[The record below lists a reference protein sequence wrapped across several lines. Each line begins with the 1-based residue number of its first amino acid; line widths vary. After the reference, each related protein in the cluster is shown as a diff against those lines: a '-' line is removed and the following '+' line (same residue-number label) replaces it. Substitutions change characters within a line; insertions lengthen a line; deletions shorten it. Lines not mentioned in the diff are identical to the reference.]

1 MRKRSKKTVEASF
14 TKRIAAVIMTA
25 SYISVISPITLLA
38 ETATNNADIKGTVSV
53 KEEKSE
59 VLISAEEGG
68 TVVLGEASIEIP
80 EGALKKDT
88 RISITRIHKVEDTGE
103 SLCNATA
110 HPGGYRFLP
119 AGTKFEKDVTITLP
133 YSVELNAKPQALS
146 GLYTYF
152 YDTQKES
159 WIKLERL
166 EIDKENHKV
175 RSLSTHFTD
184 MINATLALPESAGPA
199 DVNLNSI
206 KNLEAARPDGHLIK
220 FNPPE
225 AGNMGDASFSFELA
239 VPAGR
244 KGMQPQISVS
254 YSSGGGNGI
263 MGRGFDAGYGSSIT
277 TDTRFGLPKYD
288 TRDIYMLD
296 GILLEEKT
304 RKGDEI
310 TYKPLKE
317 TSFSRIKRYMDDNHW
332 EVTDKSGTKRI
343 YAQNKDSCVGSGAE
357 TFTWNLTRTE
367 DANGNSVVYEYEK
380 DSGYVYPAFIHY
392 TGFSG
397 KKGNYRVQFH
407 YDNNGTEIRKDVRMD
422 ARSREII
429 SCRKLLTSIT
439 THYKDEGYIRKYNF
453 NYTEGLAKEK
463 MLVSLAISNNA
474 GESYEYTFDYSLPEK
489 NNDGNIIYFAE
500 AKEWNNGQPL
510 QVGNSTNIGANF
522 NGAAGLGYGTRVIDV
537 RATAGGSGSV
547 SSGESYTEDSMLDIN
562 GDGRPD
568 AISQKG
574 ETVYVALNNGAG
586 FDEKKA
592 ISIKPGSLSEE
603 LDHEKTSSS
612 SVGWNIYGGA
622 GSSSGS
628 LSLGVGY
635 SEVRQKSSSK
645 SLCSFIDMDRD
656 GLPDIVETGKSTYLK
671 NLGNLEFEQRNIYS
685 SIAVTEVTQKVK
697 PELAEEYRK
706 TYFVQT
712 PFRMWEAPYE
722 GIITITESAY
732 GVSENF
738 DKGKQVIAKTYKNDD
753 ESDDTT
759 LRINITAPNITKTS
773 RNTMDVVKA
782 SGYYFIS
789 DNGKE
794 PEKTDIDWD
803 INIEYSDIKTFKKGL
818 KHPLLNLKK
827 YEELKPAQKTYS
839 NNGNKAKEDY
849 KNFIVSEYL
858 DNQTVLLKLF
868 SITVQEVHSND
879 NNSYEYLLNAQYDSD
894 WTKKTNIEEQK
905 AIISTLMENQFLIPS
920 VFTESQFTEY
930 YESVKTNAS
939 KSSDI
944 IKYYSDFAMQFDHDV
959 TDNLYLFRDFTKEYT
974 ISDFLETYPIPEGV
988 QTAALLNYKQNG
1000 ITASFSVDDIF
1011 YGCHSE
1017 KEFNGER
1024 DIRNEGTVTNKV
1036 LNAGTYN
1043 SSDLFIDLVDNK
1055 LKFRGD
1061 KENFVP
1067 LDISSDVINT
1077 TVTENSVSIQYGI
1090 NKDKYGN
1097 YESIIT
1103 VTLDGLSYRA
1113 LNLSNEEFQKIVD
1126 DIDVAYSDVHDNHWK
1141 LEDTEDETKRIK
1153 TSDIDVLFKEIPL
1166 TDSQKEEFISDLYE
1180 KKDVYTKIEINN
1192 PDGGSI
1198 NNEEPKYKE
1207 EPVYSYYILK
1217 ENADYTKAQKILDE
1231 YKKEIVYN
1239 EKYPFY
1245 TISNGN
1251 YILKNEWKVFKEKET
1266 ARSEWISEI
1275 EAEILNAEPE
1285 LKQDNPT
1292 EFSNRVET
1300 IFEEKYAEY
1309 LNLDGLLLAECKK
1322 FTFGKFSSIQTFQEF
1337 NIEHLYNISSN
1348 SYSLLVAEN
1357 GFNLDEVT
1365 YTLPKVNWN
1374 SGRDYSTENINC
1386 EKIIYSYSETIT
1398 QDGVTDTAVEEI
1410 KIQNDEILYG
1420 GKGNWFYG
1428 IWKGSLS
1435 DIPFSKETLQE
1446 YKESIEDIN
1455 STADFNSKK
1464 NSVPTEISDK
1474 QKKEKTADNIHFY
1487 LPQKKDECE
1496 FSRNNSEF
1504 RNAAIPYNVDY
1515 SKSLLGTVAMYSEV
1529 RKTAEGRKTVTD
1541 YYMPFIFGNII
1552 HTDRAG
1558 GISYYKV
1565 EGLNENPKNTTAQ
1578 LTGGS
1583 LLSMPTIR
1591 KSYTEATD
1599 KTPTA
1604 KVGIGPVSADFS
1616 KTSNSNS
1623 AKDSYNMAIS
1633 LPGGSGSV
1641 GENNSTS
1648 TSNQILQ
1655 DVNIDGIPDIVQ
1667 INNGVLKIIEGTKLN
1682 ENGEI
1687 SFNKEQTISGISYL
1701 SKNETSSKVYGGS
1714 VSAQGSVK
1722 HVEKTT
1728 PYGNIKNVVV
1738 EPQATSSASGG
1749 LTYSKSN
1756 SLQTHGI
1763 GDINCDGLPDYY
1775 NGNFYAIN
1783 NGSLFSPNYT
1793 NFSIGN
1799 MSESQ
1804 SQSIGMNFSV
1814 GIGGVT
1820 GSSDLYAAKT
1830 LKSGADG
1837 TVGIT
1842 YNSTTSNTE
1851 KMMMDINGDGLQ
1863 DILEMPSGNSV
1874 ISVRYNTGCGFT
1886 SRQGIELPSWKNFV
1900 KDNYEKFLTQAD
1912 SNGFDLG
1919 LIKDIPVIGSAA
1931 SKGLATVS
1939 INPFGFNAENFSN
1952 SLDWNTS
1959 VTVGLSGS
1967 VGANLNIGIDIL
1979 IPLPPFYIGTINIT
1993 VSGGAGANASTTVSG
2008 ASVMMMDLDG
2018 DGLAD
2023 HVLRIPGFGTYWK
2036 RNISGRYGQLTG
2048 INLPQGGNVRL
2059 EYAEQYGTPRNPN
2072 FKYVLSK
2079 VTMNDGC
2086 NETVPEIKHG
2096 NHSVTT
2102 VYEYKDGYY
2111 DRQKKEFYG
2120 FRIVKTTNADGTYQ
2134 VDEYNT
2140 EEYYAKGSIRQSCMY
2155 TADGE
2160 LLSKAETTL
2169 CDFPVAL
2176 PSSEK
2181 SWTFEKASGK
2191 DSFIYTATSYEYDG
2205 FGNCT
2210 QITQDFGGG
2219 ESLSAQVIY
2228 DNTDT
2233 ERYIIGLPVDIRVYD
2248 SNGNLLRHRSGDY
2261 DDLGQL
2267 KELRQYFDAYNY
2279 SVHTLKYDSYGNIK
2293 SVTDSRGANLT
2304 YTYDKDENMF
2314 VNEVSQSG
2322 AGTDTYTSF
2331 IDYDVPTQTKKSE
2344 TDCSGNTF
2352 RYEYDSWQR
2361 VTEIRTSY
2369 DTGNTLAVSYE
2380 YKTPNNDSFGHHEL
2394 WHAVTN
2400 NKVTFDADDDSIIQ
2414 TVLQIDGLGRA
2425 VRTAKTGFVNGVE
2438 GWNASGAV
2446 EYDKKGRTV
2455 KEGMTEFIQGDIQTL
2470 LESVPK
2476 MTALYTA
2483 YEYDGKDRQIKTTL
2497 PDGSVQSAAFYIEEN
2512 RLIAETTDPLG
2523 NVSVQ
2528 ETDSRGNIVRVAK
2541 KDVQGKLLTQAT
2553 YRYSAMNEMLKAFDA
2568 KGNTVIAEYDLL
2580 GRRTALESLDSGRQE
2595 FFYDEC
2601 SNLVR
2606 ESSSVLRENNKQ
2618 IVYEYDG
2625 LNRLV
2630 KIDYPDTEDT
2640 VYTYGGADDT
2650 HGAANRILSV
2660 TDASGTIEY
2669 EYGKLGEVIKET
2681 RTLATH
2687 LNGSNPTETAVM
2699 EYQSD
2704 YLGRMQHIVYPDG
2717 EQIVYGYDNGGQV
2730 VSVRGEHYG
2739 HEFNYVTNILYDEY
2753 GQRTRIDYGNG
2764 TFTEYNYDPARR
2776 WLDTIKTQNKWGQSY
2791 QNIAYSF
2798 DAVGNVLGYENNCL
2812 DSVTGNYKTKQVY
2825 SYDNLYQLIKV
2836 DGETTYNPFK
2846 SSSPEFVSYYMQ
2858 EFTFDSVGLG
2868 NMVSKVST
2876 ENVTPNKNIGDNLNY
2891 SFAYNYDENYA
2902 HRLIN
2907 AGDRYYKY
2915 DANGN
2920 IICEQDGS
2928 FESNGEETVYH
2939 KITQEAD
2946 DVYSTDYGWGLFKED
2961 DKCGSGKANRTKY
2974 KRTYKW
2980 NERNQLVSSVDD
2992 NYSTAYIYGQDGQRS
3007 NKYTQNSETLYFNK
3021 MWTHHTDSGNNV
3033 YGGQTA
3039 KNIYLGETRIVTKL
3053 NSGDEPTYQEEYYK
3067 QYYYHSDHL
3076 GSASL
3081 ITDYKGDEY
3090 QRIEYTPY
3098 GETWVEKTSN
3108 TGLEYLPYRFTA
3120 KEIDEETGLYYYGA
3134 RYLDPRYSLWISTD
3148 PALGEYIPAAG
3159 KATASDAGSL
3169 PGMGG
3174 VFNHINANLYHYA
3187 GNNPVK
3193 YIDPDGRIIT
3203 NSGDIYMQSSTSL
3216 LGNSETETI
3225 SNYGCTLTSY
3235 TRMAMAL
3242 GANVTLDDANSL
3254 AIEKKL
3260 YVKDNLLT
3268 LENGVALV
3276 NALLKANGITDVT
3289 IAYDS
3294 SANGETNGYNAYI
3307 QKENSENE
3315 FFCNA
3320 RISTSNSDGTSYYDH
3335 TVSIDSNAL
3344 LSDRCDS
3351 APTNMRI
3358 RDTSNVGRNQLRGDS
3373 ANRVNNLQRLDFF
3386 KINRITS
3393 QIVEEN

>member
-310 TYKPLKE
+310 TYRPLKE
-317 TSFSRIKRYMDDNHW
+317 TPFSRIKRYMDDNHW

-343 YAQNKDSCVGSGAE
+343 YAQNKDSCAGSGAE

-397 KKGNYRVQFH
+397 KKGNYKVQFH

-586 FDEKKA
+586 FDEKQA
-592 ISIKPGSLSEE
+592 INIKSGTLSEDLE
-603 LDHEKTSSS
+603 HEKNSSS

-712 PFRMWEAPYE
+712 PFRMWKAPYE

-905 AIISTLMENQFLIPS
+905 AIISTLMENQCLIPS

-944 IKYYSDFAMQFDHDV
+944 IKYYSDFAMQFEHDV
-959 TDNLYLFRDFTKEYT
+959 TDNLYLFRDFSREHPV
-974 ISDFLETYPIPEGV
+974 SDFLETYPIPEGV

-1231 YKKEIVYN
+1231 YKKEIVYK

-1365 YTLPKVNWN
+1365 YTLPKVDWN

-1455 STADFNSKK
+1455 STAGFNSKK

-1714 VSAQGSVK
+1714 VSAQGSVR

-1749 LTYSKSN
+1749 LTYSRSN

-1793 NFSIGN
+1793 DFSIGN

-1959 VTVGLSGS
+1959 VTLGMSGS
-1967 VGANLNIGIDIL
+1967 VGANLNIGIDIIIL
-1979 IPLPPFYIGTINIT
+1979 CVYCGTINIT

-2008 ASVMMMDLDG
+2008 ASVRMTDLDG

-2036 RNISGRYGQLTG
+2036 RNISGRCGLLARIG
-2048 INLPQGGNVRL
+2048 LPQGGNVQID
-2059 EYAEQYGTPRNPN
+2059 YAEKYGTADNPN
-2072 FKYVLSK
+2072 FKYVMSR
-2079 VTMNDGC
+2079 VTMDDGC
-2086 NETVPEIKHG
+2086 GGNLHEVEHG
-2096 NHSVTT
+2096 WHSMTT
-2102 VYEYKDGYY
+2102 MYEYDGGYY
-2111 DRQKKEFYG
+2111 DRQRRDFYG
-2120 FRIVKTTNADGTYQ
+2120 FRTVRTAFADGTYQ
-2134 VDEYNT
+2134 VDEYNNC
-2140 EEYYAKGSIRQSCMY
+2140 EYYAKGCIER
-2155 TADGE
+2155 TAFYANDGS
-2160 LLSKAETTL
+2160 LLSEGRTSL
-2169 CDFPVAL
+2169 CPSPVAL
-2176 PSSEK
+2176 PAMEE

-2191 DSFIYTATSYEYDG
+2191 DSFIYKAAEYKYDV

-2219 ESLSAQVIY
+2219 ESLTAEIIY

-2233 ERYIIGLPVDIRVYD
+2233 ERYIIGLPVDIQVYD
-2248 SNGNLLRHRSGDY
+2248 SKGTLLRHRSGDY
-2261 DDLGQL
+2261 DGRGRLT
-2267 KELRQYFDAYNY
+2267 ELRRYFDSYNY
-2279 SVHTLKYDSYGNIK
+2279 SVDKFSYDSYGNIK
-2293 SVTDSRGANLT
+2293 SATDSRGANLA

-2314 VNEVSQSG
+2314 VTGISQSG
-2322 AGTDTYTSF
+2322 MGTDSYESK

-2344 TDCSGNTF
+2344 TDCSGNKLS
-2352 RYEYDSWQR
+2352 YEYDGWQR
-2361 VTEIRTSY
+2361 IKEIRTAY
-2369 DTGNTLAVSYE
+2369 DTGTTPAVSYE
-2380 YKTPNNDSFGHHEL
+2380 YNTPNNDSFGHHEL
-2394 WHAVTN
+2394 WYAVTN
-2400 NKVTFDADDDSIIQ
+2400 NKVIFDADNDSIIQ

-2425 VRTAKTGFVNGVE
+2425 VRTAKTGFVNGRD

-2446 EYDKKGRTV
+2446 EYDSKGRTV

-2470 LESVPK
+2470 LESEPR
-2476 MTALYTA
+2476 MTSLFTA
-2483 YEYDGKDRQIKTTL
+2483 YEYDEKDRQIKTTL
-2497 PDGSVQSAAFYIEEN
+2497 PDGSVQSATFYIEEN
-2512 RLIAETTDPLG
+2512 RLVAETADTLG
-2523 NVSVQ
+2523 NVSAQ
-2528 ETDSRGNIVRVAK
+2528 ETDSRGNIVRVVK

-2553 YRYSAMNEMLKAFDA
+2553 YRYNEMGEMLKAFDA

-2580 GRRTALESLDSGRQE
+2580 GRRTALESKDSGRQE
-2595 FFYDEC
+2595 FLYDEC

-2606 ESSSVLRENNKQ
+2606 ENNSVLRENNKQ

-2630 KIDYPDTEDT
+2630 RIDYPDTEDT
-2640 VYTYGGADDT
+2640 VYTYGGANDT

-2660 TDASGTIEY
+2660 TDASGSLEY
-2669 EYGKLGEVIKET
+2669 EYGKLGEITKET

-2699 EYQSD
+2699 EYRSD

-2717 EQIVYGYDNGGQV
+2717 EKVSYGYDRGGQV
-2730 VSVRGEHYG
+2730 ASVTGENYG
-2739 HEFNYVTNILYDEY
+2739 HTFNYVTNILYDEY

-2764 TFTEYNYDPARR
+2764 TLTEYSYNPERR
-2776 WLDTIKTQNKWGQSY
+2776 WLDTIKTQGKWNQSY
-2791 QNIAYSF
+2791 QNISYSF
-2798 DAVGNVLGYENNCL
+2798 DAVGNVLNYENDCL
-2812 DSVTGNYKTKQVY
+2812 GDASGSYTTRQAY
-2825 SYDNLYQLIKV
+2825 SYDSLYQLIKA
-2836 DGETTYNPFK
+2836 DGETTYNPYQ
-2846 SSSPEFVSYYMQ
+2846 STVPEFVSTYSQ
-2858 EFTFDSVGLG
+2858 NFAFDSDGLG
-2868 NMVSKVST
+2868 NMTSKVSS
-2876 ENVTPNKNIGDNLNY
+2876 ESVTPQKTIGDNLNY
-2891 SFAYNYDENYA
+2891 NFKYVYDDSYA

-2907 AGDRYYKY
+2907 TGDRYYKY

-2920 IICEQDGS
+2920 IICEQDGAFDGS
-2928 FESNGEETVYH
+2928 DETVTYH

-2961 DKCGSGKANRTKY
+2961 DSNTSAKGTKY
-2974 KRTYKW
+2974 RRTYAW
-2980 NERNQLVSSVDD
+2980 NERNQLISSVDD
-2992 NYSTAYIYGQDGQRS
+2992 NYSTAYIYGQYGQRS
-3007 NKYTQNSETLYFNK
+3007 NKYTASSETLYFNQ
-3021 MWTHHTDSGNNV
+3021 MWTLHTDSGNNV

-3039 KNIYLGETRIVTKL
+3039 KNIYLDDTRIVTKL
-3053 NSGDEPTYQEEYYK
+3053 NSGDEPTYNEEYYK

-3098 GETWVEKTSN
+3098 GETWVEKTQN
-3108 TGLEYLPYRFTA
+3108 TGLEYLPYRFTG

-3134 RYLDPRYSLWISTD
+3134 RYLDPRYSRWISTD
-3148 PALGEYIPAAG
+3148 PALDEYIPGAG
-3159 KATASDAGSL
+3159 NENSKDVERL

-3174 VFNHINANLYHYA
+3174 IYNTVNLQLYHYA

-3193 YIDPDGRIIT
+3193 YTDPDGKAHFGKRPMKAFHDYWGIGASNPIDDFT
-3203 NSGDIYMQSSTSL
+3203 NTELSHEQLFFDDEKGGN
-3216 LGNSETETI
+3216 LGFSWDGLFEEPLTEYK
-3225 SNYGCTLTSY
+3225 NYH
-3235 TRMAMAL
+3235 M
-3242 GANVTLDDANSL
+3242 N
-3254 AIEKKL
+3254 KKQ
-3260 YVKDNLLT
+3260 YDDNLMR
-3268 LENGVALV
+3268 
-3276 NALLKANGITDVT
+3276 KA
-3289 IAYDS
+3289 
-3294 SANGETNGYNAYI
+3294 
-3307 QKENSENE
+3307 
-3315 FFCNA
+3315 
-3320 RISTSNSDGTSYYDH
+3320 TSNIEEGKYSVLGS
-3335 TVSIDSNAL
+3335 TVGKFIKKVAKFF
-3344 LSDRCDS
+3344 R
-3351 APTNMRI
+3351 
-3358 RDTSNVGRNQLRGDS
+3358 RNFDDKLIGNGKKNNCQDWASKVRKEY
-3373 ANRVNNLQRLDFF
+3373 NRLF
-3386 KINRITS
+3386 KELPKKEQNRIKDECKKREKEFKY
-3393 QIVEEN
+3393 EE